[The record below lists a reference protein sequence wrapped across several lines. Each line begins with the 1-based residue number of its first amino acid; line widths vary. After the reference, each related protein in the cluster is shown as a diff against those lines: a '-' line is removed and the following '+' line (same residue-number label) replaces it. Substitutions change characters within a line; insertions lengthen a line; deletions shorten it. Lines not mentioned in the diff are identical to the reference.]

1 MIIITNLFSSV
12 FYVIV
17 RLVQYAFDL
26 KKREIWQKRLK
37 YEMSFNLKVLNY
49 RNALVF
55 FLDDV
60 IVYKDIALYLKIL
73 LSK

>member
-55 FLDDV
+55 FFG
-60 IVYKDIALYLKIL
+60 
-73 LSK
+73 